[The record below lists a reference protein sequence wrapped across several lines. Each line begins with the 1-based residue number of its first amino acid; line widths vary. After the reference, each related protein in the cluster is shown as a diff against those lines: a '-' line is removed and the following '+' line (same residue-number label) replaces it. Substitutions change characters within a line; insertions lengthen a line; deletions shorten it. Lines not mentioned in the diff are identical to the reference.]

1 MWRNSQETEA
11 LVIFTEEILN
21 GKLIFLYS
29 AVLEAAYPLSWQYLL
44 KNRWQW
50 CHQQLQGSVSL
61 MDPAL
66 VQVVNLLPKHGDPS
80 FVRGGDFTL

>member
-29 AVLEAAYPLSWQYLL
+29 AILEAAYPLSWQYLL
-44 KNRWQW
+44 KNRW
-50 CHQQLQGSVSL
+50 
-61 MDPAL
+61 
-66 VQVVNLLPKHGDPS
+66 
-80 FVRGGDFTL
+80 

>member
-1 MWRNSQETEA
+1 MEN
-11 LVIFTEEILN
+11 
-21 GKLIFLYS
+21 LIFLYS

-44 KNRWQW
+44 KNRWKW

-61 MDPAL
+61 MDSAL

-80 FVRGGDFTL
+80 FFRGGDFTL